1 MKDAKEKWIR
11 IRIRI
16 VGILFAV
23 FFVITSARAFYL
35 QIIRNDEWNKLADR
49 QHQKVIPLTPA
60 RGTIYDSTGAPL
72 AVSIE
77 VDSCFA
83 EPAVVEDPK
92 RAAATLSPLL
102 GMPPDA
108 IEKKL
113 SGKKSFV
120 WLQRQITPELA
131 QKIRDLEISGIGF
144 VKETRRFYPNSE
156 VAAHVVGFTGLD
168 PDGLEGIELK
178 YNAQILG
185 NTGYMLVERDALGRQ
200 IALMGTVV
208 KKASKGCNI
217 TLTLDKNIQ
226 YIADKELAR
235 AVTESRAAGGI
246 ALVMEPATGR
256 ILAMSSYPTFN
267 PNAFRRY
274 SHDVLRNRAVADSFE
289 PGSTMK
295 TFLIASALERRVI
308 GPNDSFNC
316 ENGSYSIGGRVI
328 HDTHRYGTLKVSEIL
343 KYSSNI
349 GAAKIGSRLGPERLY
364 ESLKNFGF
372 GQRTDIDLPG
382 EVAGYLRDRS
392 TWYGIDLA
400 TISFG
405 QGVSVSAVQL
415 ATAISAIA
423 NGGLLMK
430 PYLVEKIIDDSG
442 MVVQQFS
449 PQIRRRVISTDTART
464 VARMMEGITT
474 EGGTG
479 LNAAVD
485 GYRVAGKTGT
495 AQKVDPVTKCYSPS
509 KRIGSFVGFVPA
521 EQPRLTILVV
531 IDEPKTSS
539 YGGVVAAP
547 AFREIAQ
554 QALCY
559 LKVPPTLP
567 LKAKPRAP
575 DAPKPEERQ
584 AEQNSATAEAGID
597 EGTAGA
603 VMPDFHGMSIRQVLR
618 YMEKNSLNV
627 KILGSGRA
635 IEQNPGPGQ
644 RIRSGDQVWV
654 RFLPSA

>member
-1 MKDAKEKWIR
+1 MMDAKEKWSR

-16 VGILFAV
+16 IGSLFAV
-23 FFVITSARAFYL
+23 FFVLTSARAFYL
-35 QIIRNDEWNKLADR
+35 QIIKRDDWIKLAGR

-60 RGTIYDSTGAPL
+60 RGTIYDGTGTPL

-83 EPAVVEDPK
+83 EPSVIEDPK
-92 RAAATLSPLL
+92 AAAAALTPLL
-102 GMPPDA
+102 GMPTDV

-113 SGKKSFV
+113 SGKKSFA
-120 WLQRQITPELA
+120 WLRRQVNPDLA
-131 QKIRDLEISGIGF
+131 RKIRELDINGIGF

-156 VAAHVVGFTGLD
+156 VAAHVIGFTGLD
-168 PDGLEGIELK
+168 PEGLEGIELK

-185 NTGYMLVERDALGRQ
+185 NTGYMVTERDALGRD
-200 IALMGTVV
+200 IALMGTVI
-208 KKASKGCNI
+208 KKASKGYNI
-217 TLTLDKNIQ
+217 TLTLDKNVQ
-226 YIADKELAR
+226 YIADKELAKAVTASR
-235 AVTESRAAGGI
+235 AVGGI

-256 ILAMSSYPTFN
+256 ILALSSYPTFN

-274 SHDVLRNRAVADSFE
+274 PHDNLRNRAVADSFE

-295 TFLIASALERRVI
+295 AFLIASALEEKVI
-308 GPNDSFNC
+308 GPNDTFHC
-316 ENGSYSIGGRVI
+316 EGGSYAIGGRVI
-328 HDTHRYGTLKVSEIL
+328 HDTHKYGTLRVPEIL

-349 GAAKIGSRLGPERLY
+349 GAAKIGSRLGPERLF
-364 ESLKNFGF
+364 ENLKKFGF
-372 GQRTDIDLPG
+372 GEKSGIDLPG
-382 EVAGYLRDRS
+382 EVVGYLRDRS
-392 TWYGIDLA
+392 RWYGIDLA

-405 QGVSVSAVQL
+405 QGISVSSVQL
-415 ATAISAIA
+415 IAAISAVA

-430 PYLVEKIIDDSG
+430 PYIVEKISDDSG
-442 MVVQQFS
+442 TTVRQFS
-449 PQIRRRVISTDTART
+449 PQIRRRVISSGTSRIMAK
-464 VARMMEGITT
+464 MMEGITT

-495 AQKVDPVTKCYSPS
+495 AQKVDPLTKCYSAS
-509 KRIGSFVGFVPA
+509 KRTASFIGFVPA
-521 EQPRLTILVV
+521 EQPRLAILVV

-547 AFREIAQ
+547 AFREIALQ
-554 QALCY
+554 SLCY
-559 LKVPPTLP
+559 LKVPPTVP
-567 LKAKPRAP
+567 FKAKKP
-575 DAPKPEERQ
+575 DPEEPREKTP
-584 AEQNSATAEAGID
+584 EQNASVAEAGID

-603 VMPDFHGMSIRQVLR
+603 LMPNFHGMSIRQVMR

-635 IEQNPGPGQ
+635 VEQNPRPGLRIGPA
-644 RIRSGDQVWV
+644 DQVWV
-654 RFLPSA
+654 KFVPSA